1 MLKYN
6 PKLCLPSSAELPD
19 SNDTPVDSYEVDKN
33 LNFMQKNAEKSVVS
47 AFGEAL
53 AFAWGKR
60 GDRAA

>member
-53 AFAWGKR
+53 AFA
-60 GDRAA
+60 